1 MNEKPDCL
9 ELDRLLICAEK
20 AAGKERA
27 AKFRE
32 AADEARAWADYH
44 NRRSVET
51 LTYGSDFDE
60 GYY

>member
-1 MNEKPDCL
+1 MKKPDPL
-9 ELDRLLICAEK
+9 ELSRLLIQCEK
-20 AAGKERA
+20 ATGKEKA

-32 AADEARAWADYH
+32 AADEARAWAVWH

-60 GYY
+60 GHY